1 VLAVCQIHHQ
11 SDVCLYQRL
20 GWHVDSGR
28 RQEKTAMKIIVD
40 SATDKVLGVSMVGPD
55 AAEIMQVTYSF
66 LSLLLNVPLSA
77 LT

>member
-1 VLAVCQIHHQ
+1 M
-11 SDVCLYQRL
+11 
-20 GWHVDSGR
+20 DSGR